1 MHCATPWKPAPQHRE
16 GGALLPGQSPL
27 QAPNLLLHFATNR
40 RRGWS
45 SAASFR
51 GAAGAGTKHEM
62 ALCMILL
69 ILAIAI
75 VLIVAYGFWL
85 ASELGLY

>member
-1 MHCATPWKPAPQHRE
+1 VAAFT
-16 GGALLPGQSPL
+16 GQSAL

-40 RRGWS
+40 RRGSWS
-45 SAASFR
+45 VSSLR

-62 ALCMILL
+62 DLCMILFV
-69 ILAIAI
+69 LAIAM
-75 VLIVAYGFWL
+75 VPIVAYGFWL